1 MSRSESSLRYL
12 SKTFTVGKCHPVVKP
27 FCLSDRDIFRI
38 PVKNKILTGTYVLQS
53 NRATFN
59 QNEVNPICQLCRMDH
74 ETSKI
79 FLLDCQEL
87 ETVRKP
93 VLKDFLN
100 ICDNRVIDYPLVADL
115 SLVQL
120 LVDHS
125 NIQDFC
131 DKKS

>member
-1 MSRSESSLRYL
+1 M
-12 SKTFTVGKCHPVVKP
+12 VKP
-27 FCLSDRDIFRI
+27 FRLRDIDIYRI
-38 PVKNKILTGTYVLQS
+38 PVQNKILTGTYVLQS
-53 NRATFN
+53 NRAICN
-59 QNEVNPICQLCRMDH
+59 QNDVNPTSQLCRMDN
-74 ETSKI
+74 ETSKH

-93 VLKDFLN
+93 ELKDFLN
-100 ICDNRVIDYPLVADL
+100 VCDNRVIDYPLLADL

-131 DKKS
+131 EPGDKKS